1 MARTSPKQQRLA
13 AVPMFALCSAE
24 ELALLERV
32 ADEIHVKAGEKII
45 REGGLGREFFVIEAG
60 QAKVIRGGREV
71 ATLGPGDYFGELA
84 LLDAPLRNAEVVAE
98 SDMDLLVIGV
108 REFNSL
114 LDEVPTLARTL
125 LRGMARRLR
134 DADQRNS

>member
-13 AVPMFALCSAE
+13 AVPMFALCSPE

-32 ADEIHVKAGEKII
+32 ADEIHVSAGEKII
-45 REGGLGREFFVIEAG
+45 REGGLGREFFVIESG

-84 LLDAPLRNAEVVAE
+84 LLDAPLRNAEVVA
-98 SDMDLLVIGV
+98 DTNMDLLVIGI